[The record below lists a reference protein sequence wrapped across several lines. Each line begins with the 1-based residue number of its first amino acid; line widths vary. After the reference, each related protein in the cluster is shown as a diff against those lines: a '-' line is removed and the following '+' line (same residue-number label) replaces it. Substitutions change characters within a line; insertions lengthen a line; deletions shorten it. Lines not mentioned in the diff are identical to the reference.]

1 VLISGIALVDS
12 FKFLDFAAR
21 KLMKAWS
28 DREPRRPPVWTPLK
42 RPLAQSR
49 IALISSAGIARN
61 DQPPFD
67 QDGERRNPWWGDP
80 SHRVL
85 PRGTTER
92 DVRLY
97 HMHVETR
104 YGEQDLDCVLP
115 LRRLEEA
122 QQAGVIGSVAPSH
135 YSFMGYLL
143 DAGPFLTKTVPQIVA
158 RMKSEEVDA
167 AVLVPA

>member
-1 VLISGIALVDS
+1 MDS
-12 FKFLDFAAR
+12 YRFLDFAAR
-21 KLMKAWS
+21 KLMQAWTA
-28 DREPRRPPVWTPLK
+28 REPERPPVWAPLRTPLAEA
-42 RPLAQSR
+42 RV
-49 IALISSAGIARN
+49 ALISTAAIARH

-80 SHRVL
+80 THRVL
-85 PRGTTER
+85 PRDTTGR

-97 HMHVETR
+97 HLHIDPR
-104 YGEQDLDCVLP
+104 HGEEDLDCVLP

-122 QQAGVIGSVAPSH
+122 RQAGLVGSVAPSH

-143 DAGPFLTKTVPQIVA
+143 DPRAFLAEAVPQMIA

-167 AVLVPA
+167 VLLVPV

>member
-1 VLISGIALVDS
+1 MDS
-12 FKFLDFAAR
+12 FKFLDFATR
-21 KLMKAWS
+21 KVMQAWAN
-28 DREPRRPPVWTPLK
+28 REPKRPPVWTPMAK
-42 RPLAQSR
+42 PLAGAR
-49 IALISSAGIARN
+49 IALISSAGIARH

-97 HMHVETR
+97 HMHIETR
-104 YGEQDLDCVLP
+104 HGEQDLDCVLP

-122 QQAGVIGSVAPSH
+122 QQAGLIGSVAPSH

-143 DAGPFLTKTVPQIVA
+143 DAEEFLTETVPKIVA
-158 RMKSEEVDA
+158 QMKSEEVDA
-167 AVLVPA
+167 TILVPA

>member
-1 VLISGIALVDS
+1 MDS
-12 FKFLDFAAR
+12 YKFLDFMTR
-21 KLMKAWS
+21 QVMKAWA
-28 DREPRRPPVWTPLK
+28 DREPVRSPVWMPLNK
-42 RPLAQSR
+42 PLAKAR

-67 QDGERRNPWWGDP
+67 REGERKNPWWGDP

-85 PRGTTER
+85 PRGTTTS

-97 HMHVETR
+97 HMHIETR

-122 QQAGVIGSVAPSH
+122 AQAGVVGFVAPSH

-143 DAGPFLTKTVPQIVA
+143 DAEPFLAKTVPQIVA
-158 RMKSEEVDA
+158 RMKSEAVDA

>member
-1 VLISGIALVDS
+1 MDS
-12 FKFLDFAAR
+12 FRFLDFATR
-21 KLMKAWS
+21 KVMKAWS
-28 DREPRRPPVWTPLK
+28 DREPNRSPVWTPM
-42 RPLAQSR
+42 RTPLAQAR

-80 SHRVL
+80 SFRVI

-97 HMHVETR
+97 HMHIETQ

-115 LRRLEEA
+115 IRRLEEA
-122 QQAGVIGSVAPSH
+122 ERDGIVGSVASSH
-135 YSFMGYLL
+135 FSFMGYLL
-143 DAGPFLTKTVPQIVA
+143 DAEEFLTRSVPKIIA
-158 RMKSEEVDA
+158 RMKAEEVDA
-167 AVLVPA
+167 VLLAPA

>member
-1 VLISGIALVDS
+1 MESASGVDS
-12 FKFLDFAAR
+12 FKFLDFASR
-21 KLMKAWS
+21 RVMKAWTE
-28 DREPRRPPVWTPLK
+28 REPKRPPVWTPLSK
-42 RPLAQSR
+42 PLAETR
-49 IALISSAGIARN
+49 IALISSAGIARH

-85 PRGTTER
+85 PCTTSER

-97 HMHVETR
+97 HLHIDTR
-104 YGEQDLDCVLP
+104 HGEQDLDCVLP

-122 QQAGVIGSVAPSH
+122 RQAGLVGSVAPSH
-135 YSFMGYLL
+135 YAFMGYLL
-143 DAGPFLTKTVPQIVA
+143 DAEPFLTKTVPEIVA

-167 AVLVPA
+167 ALLVPA